1 MAKDERRHRIWAALA
16 VMVAGPAGCGTPA
29 EEVPRPGDTEPA
41 LTSDFG
47 TDYTGSEVGR
57 FRPRGRFAAQLRC
70 SGGDVQV
77 VVRTADQVLAS
88 LDLNCTTN
96 ARREFE
102 LSGDRRARVTFSA
115 VSNGT
120 AEGRA
125 DLLWLS

>member
-41 LTSDFG
+41 LTSNFG

-57 FRPRGRFAAQLRC
+57 FRPRGRFAVQLRC
-70 SGGDVQV
+70 AAGDVQV
-77 VVRTADQVLAS
+77 VVRAEDEVLVS
-88 LDLNCTTN
+88 LDMNCTTDT
-96 ARREFE
+96 RHEFD
-102 LSGDRRARVTFSA
+102 LTADRTAQVTFSA